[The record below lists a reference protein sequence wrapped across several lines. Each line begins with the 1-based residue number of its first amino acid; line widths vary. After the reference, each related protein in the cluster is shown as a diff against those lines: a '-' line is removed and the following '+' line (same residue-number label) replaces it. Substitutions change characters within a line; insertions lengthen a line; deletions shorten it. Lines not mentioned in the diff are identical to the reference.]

1 MVASNYFVFKM
12 KPIQDKDSAS
22 TGFHVELFC
31 YSMDRLMTVDK
42 CCNAFTAKKLGEDIF
57 KNGINNFW
65 LGTNNITGE
74 VNLQFLKFTSK
85 DSQQMEVRQPYLV
98 QYNES
103 FYDFLARSASR
114 CGEMLYFEGG
124 ALHLGM
130 KLDTSKASTDQSDKA
145 DSVDYED
152 CMEKVLAVQDRH
164 YDYSKRTEDD
174 DNRYVDSMR
183 ELVGKYV
190 EKNPPEVV
198 GTKESGKV
206 TETTKIVYENGVLT
220 VEVVTNYWTS
230 SKDKTENQL
239 KGQPKEKTTTATV
252 TNKEGI
258 QLWSMSEKVKYEYKK
273 NDFIGNYKKLWIGKF
288 DVSTTTETTTS
299 GQTIAGVYNQPEPN
313 DAAFVEVKKDGYT
326 SFMDEWFDWR
336 TALVNNVFINLFDS
350 TSLYDFFAD
359 LAASAAKSAALA
371 GVTMKA
377 KNDKCN
383 EANGLTMTK
392 TQMPE
397 QTDGENFSLFSTL
410 KSIID
415 ENNLIINTKGDSAKV
430 SLLAA
435 NFYSRMRAAATRVSK
450 VLVRLNYG
458 DNDQGLCLGDLIKVD
473 GDYYVVIKVE
483 RDKKS
488 NYIVEAIPPFYT
500 DTTTVANSIP
510 CPPLMPEI
518 PTVRT
523 SEPQVAFVEKNLDP
537 DRLGRV
543 RIRYPW
549 QRNDGDC
556 SPWVRMATPF
566 ATNGGGVTFRPCNG
580 DEVLLNYEDGN
591 IERPYVVGSLQ
602 SRYATDNWGA
612 LADRV
617 IQSKNGH
624 AITFADKDD
633 GKDFFSGMIPA
644 LKMLRSVIPATHQLW
659 HYDSQRKADLTG
671 LSGGINIGDRFGLY
685 SINMSSDGRVVNI
698 ESPLGNV
705 NLNAFTG
712 INISAPNGNI
722 NIKGKNVTIGA
733 SNKLTLES
741 GSAVTDRFLP
751 KDVFMNLRPK
761 KLGEAGNAALNSL
774 VEVGTDAMD
783 RIVGK
788 AIDLSFIRTL
798 FEVFTRPVD
807 GTLKIRS
814 NTYLLMEAGE
824 GSAQIPY
831 GDYNHTKRKERWKG
845 NTTVL
850 QELLQEPIFSK
861 LEKAID
867 LLTTKANTICDGIK
881 NAYETAKTA
890 KDTYE
895 SLPNYNDLTKMQ
907 VDNVIDKVKAIS
919 NANFKIEDEIKET
932 DFDFDNAQ
940 HFEFLIGN
948 EQYKA
953 PTKNSGESQEDY
965 DKRENA
971 EKQKYDVRKN
981 NDTIII
987 KPRREAAIK
996 AARDLGSKAKA
1007 LFDEVAKWKNFD
1019 LTTQERNE
1027 VYFSDGLRDII
1038 RNFDIYNKFIDDLSK
1053 GTIDWSKDIT
1063 KFGEEMTKLR
1073 RAMVYELITEAKDKD
1088 GYKDFYTVDI
1098 KATKPDF
1105 GKEDDWMAFVEYI
1118 KVPDIPS
1125 YKQGPIKYFTNYF
1138 RTRFLNDWLD
1148 ATENPVNNV
1157 HKWKAPEKGRILI
1170 SDVEGRT
1177 LRFDADQLAA
1187 GPNIGDATTATI
1199 VGLRRKLATV
1209 K

>member
-1 MVASNYFVFKM
+1 M

-31 YSMDRLMTVDK
+31 YSMDKLMTIDK

-57 KNGINNFW
+57 KNGINNFR
-65 LGTNNITGE
+65 LGETTITGA
-74 VNLQFLKFTSK
+74 VNLQFLKYTSEGE
-85 DSQQMEVRQPYLV
+85 SQKKEIRQPYLV

-103 FYDFLARSASR
+103 FYDFLARCASR

-124 ALHLGM
+124 TLHLGM
-130 KLDTSKASTDQSDKA
+130 NLASKTSTDQSDVA
-145 DSVDYED
+145 DTVDYED

-164 YDYSKRTEDD
+164 YDYSKRTEED
-174 DNRYVDSMR
+174 DNRYIDSMY

-198 GTKESGKV
+198 GKPEDGKV
-206 TETTKIVYENGVLT
+206 TETTKIVFENGLLT
-220 VEVVTNYWTS
+220 VVVETHYYGSTHG
-230 SKDKTENQL
+230 KEAQL
-239 KGQPKEKTTTATV
+239 NGQIMWKSTTATV
-252 TNKEGI
+252 TNKDGK
-258 QLWSMSEKVKYEYKK
+258 QLWSMYEYCDYVYNK
-273 NDFIGNYKKLWIGKF
+273 NILGNYKRVFGNF
-288 DVSTTTETTTS
+288 DVTALPPETTIS

-313 DAAFVEVKKDGYT
+313 DAAFVEVEKDGFV
-326 SFMDEWFDWR
+326 SFLDEWIEWR
-336 TALVNNVFINLFDS
+336 TSLVNGVFLNLFDS
-350 TSLYDFFAD
+350 TTLYDFAAD
-359 LAASAAKSAALA
+359 LLGNLAKATVNA

-383 EANGLTMTK
+383 EANGLTKTK
-392 TQMPE
+392 TDMPE
-397 QTDGENFSLFSTL
+397 QTDGKHFSLFSTL
-410 KSIID
+410 KSTID
-415 ENNLIINTKGDSAKV
+415 ENNLIINTKGDSVKV

-458 DNDQGLCLGDLIKVD
+458 DNDQGLCLGDVIKVS
-473 GDYYVVIKVE
+473 GDFYVVIKVE
-483 RDKKS
+483 RDKES

-500 DTTTVANSIP
+500 DMTTVANSIP

-549 QRNDGDC
+549 QKNDGDC

-602 SRYATDNWGA
+602 SKYVTDNWGA

-633 GKDFFSGMIPA
+633 GKDFFSGMIPG
-644 LKMLRSVIPATHQLW
+644 LKMLRSLIPATHQLW
-659 HYDSQRKADLTG
+659 HYDSQKKADLTG

-698 ESPLGNV
+698 SSPLGNV

-712 INISAPNGNI
+712 INILAPNGNI

-741 GSAVTDRFLP
+741 GSAVNDRFVPHDLLT
-751 KDVFMNLRPK
+751 NLWSRNW
-761 KLGEAGNAALNSL
+761 GEAKNAFQASL
-774 VEVGTDAMD
+774 AEVGTDILD
-783 RIVGK
+783 RTLGK

-824 GSAQIPY
+824 GSAEIPY
-831 GDYNHTKRKERWKG
+831 GDYNHTEHKEKWKG
-845 NTTVL
+845 NTNVIRG
-850 QELLQEPIFSK
+850 PIFSK
-861 LEKAID
+861 LEKTID
-867 LLTTKANTICDGIK
+867 LLTTKANTICGNIK
-881 NAYETAKTA
+881 KDFEEVKTKKA
-890 KDTYE
+890 EFEKTECYDK
-895 SLPNYNDLTKMQ
+895 LTKKA
-907 VDNVIDKVKAIS
+907 DDVIKEVFGKRG
-919 NANFKIEDEIKET
+919 NQNFKIDDVIKEEF
-932 DFDFDNAQ
+932 FDFDNTD
-940 HFEFLIGN
+940 EFK
-948 EQYKA
+948 YKA
-953 PTKNSGESQEDY
+953 GEEAP
-965 DKRENA
+965 KGNA
-971 EKQKYDVRKN
+971 ELLQYNTDKI
-981 NDTIII
+981 NDLSVI
-987 KPRREAAIK
+987 KPRRDAAIK
-996 AARDLGSKAKA
+996 RARELGSKAKV
-1007 LFDEVAKWKNFD
+1007 LFDEAAKWKSFNFTQQEQADAYYSTD
-1019 LTTQERNE
+1019 LMDK
-1027 VYFSDGLRDII
+1027 VKKL
-1038 RNFDIYNKFIDDLSK
+1038 DIYTNFIDNLSQ
-1053 GTIDWSKDIT
+1053 GTINWTIDIM
-1063 KFGEEMTKLR
+1063 KYDEELTKLR
-1073 RAMVYELITEAKDKD
+1073 RAMVYDLIIEAKSKD
-1088 GYKDFYTVDI
+1088 DYKDCF
-1098 KATKPDF
+1098 KADDNKPDF
-1105 GKEDDWMAFVEYI
+1105 SDEDKWKEFVESI
-1118 KVPDIPS
+1118 KVPETVGRLMGLWN
-1125 YKQGPIKYFTNYF
+1125 YTKNYF
-1138 RTRFLNDWLD
+1138 RKHLINDWLD
-1148 ATENPVNNV
+1148 AVENPVGNV

-1170 SDVEGRT
+1170 SDVSGTT
-1177 LRFDADQLAA
+1177 LRFESDQLAA
-1187 GPNIGDATTATI
+1187 GPNVGDVTTATI
-1199 VGLRRKLATV
+1199 VGLRRKVATV